1 MIPEYKRDKS
11 NPLNVDTA
19 LTEMPEIAELIA
31 KQDNWSQYEQ
41 PADFSDIPPE
51 YQKLIP
57 DNVRKNQEDM
67 RIYNMWLTKQ

>member
-41 PADFSDIPPE
+41 LADFSDIPPE

-57 DNVRKNQEDM
+57 DNVRKNQEDT